1 MFQEPAVFVK
11 TEIEEGDATQPE
23 MISGRQASRMQVGYT
38 EWGGLSGA
46 MFCYE
51 VESQYRAAAAGC
63 RFWK

>member
-38 EWGGLSGA
+38 EELLHL
-46 MFCYE
+46 
-51 VESQYRAAAAGC
+51 
-63 RFWK
+63 